1 MKINNK
7 DIFCLIPARGGSKR
21 LKNKNIK
28 MLKKKPLVWYS
39 INFAKKIK
47 KAHIHLSTDLKKIY
61 KICSKFI
68 KVEDLRP
75 KRLAND
81 LTTTF
86 NVAKYELLKVEKKKN
101 FKFKYI
107 LLLQPTVPYRR
118 YSDIKKAFRFIKFKN
133 IDSVITIADVGSFH
147 PDRMKIIKNKKIFN
161 YNYIKKE
168 NMKPF
173 QLLKKVYIRSGSIY
187 LIKRSAFFKYKSFV
201 GKNCRGIIVKD
212 KYAINIDTHYD
223 FELAK
228 LY

>member
-47 KAHIHLSTDLKKIY
+47 KAHILLSTDSKKIY

-75 KRLAND
+75 KSLAND

-86 NVAKYELLKVEKKKN
+86 KSKLGAFMISNSPFVPSSGKSLKN
-101 FKFKYI
+101 GF
-107 LLLQPTVPYRR
+107 
-118 YSDIKKAFRFIKFKN
+118 
-133 IDSVITIADVGSFH
+133 
-147 PDRMKIIKNKKIFN
+147 
-161 YNYIKKE
+161 
-168 NMKPF
+168 
-173 QLLKKVYIRSGSIY
+173 
-187 LIKRSAFFKYKSFV
+187 
-201 GKNCRGIIVKD
+201 GKW
-212 KYAINIDTHYD
+212 
-223 FELAK
+223 LAK
-228 LY
+228 QAFPPLHFQ